1 MSRLADA
8 LGAKFL
14 YYLGEFATFV
24 RYVPLILSL
33 IVVEGL
39 MLRQLGEYFGV
50 HNLVDY
56 DKWSLQIGSGSGFGL
71 MLVYLHCLYIGFL
84 LVRAYRQNDPPK
96 FRSFLTIVPLFS
108 LVFVFLGYGFLSS
121 LEGFR
126 ELLTHLW
133 FCTGM
138 AIALVLLTACHQLG
152 ETAAGWVL
160 NRSEATIVDKCEQW
174 RQQKENRLDFYCGTA
189 IFLSYFVAMILLV
202 TWVGAQ
208 RPTWVMYVFAAPF
221 GVIFFAAAFRCRF
234 SLPLF
239 AAAFRGPDWFRE
251 RVIRAIGAEQLL
263 NRPEG
268 VHLVLGWL
276 FFLIAGETIVCFMSL
291 SRLGGS
297 PITTICAMWVGV
309 LACYLLFRNVTI
321 RAPFAV
327 ITVVGLLVMLGGI
340 NSYKYRFA
348 GDLSYQKD
356 AIIQLIAE
364 AERDHERQK
373 WLDDQKAQLL
383 KTNKGLSLDAN
394 KLNQLLGPLRT
405 QLLNQN
411 RVVAPRA
418 NWLEGEISRP
428 VSHGLL
434 DIRDLKFRRYDAS
447 PRRPVERPLVLVAV
461 SGGGLRSAAWTYCV
475 LKMLEDELAR
485 EGIDFAS
492 HVRRVWWHG
501 GCKLLRRQPRRDGNS
516 HRANAVQEGT

>member
-234 SLPLF
+234 S
-239 AAAFRGPDWFRE
+239 R
-251 RVIRAIGAEQLL
+251 
-263 NRPEG
+263 
-268 VHLVLGWL
+268 
-276 FFLIAGETIVCFMSL
+276 
-291 SRLGGS
+291 SRLVSRTSDSSHRRGAIAQS
-297 PITTICAMWVGV
+297 TRRCALSSWLVVLLDRWRNDRLLYVVVATWWQPNHDHLRHVGWR
-309 LACYLLFRNVTI
+309 L
-321 RAPFAV
+321 
-327 ITVVGLLVMLGGI
+327 GLLPAVSQRHDSRAVCRHHGCRLV
-340 NSYKYRFA
+340 
-348 GDLSYQKD
+348 GDVG
-356 AIIQLIAE
+356 
-364 AERDHERQK
+364 
-373 WLDDQKAQLL
+373 W
-383 KTNKGLSLDAN
+383 
-394 KLNQLLGPLRT
+394 NQLVQVP
-405 QLLNQN
+405 
-411 RVVAPRA
+411 
-418 NWLEGEISRP
+418 
-428 VSHGLL
+428 
-434 DIRDLKFRRYDAS
+434 IRRRSFLPKGRHY
-447 PRRPVERPLVLVAV
+447 P
-461 SGGGLRSAAWTYCV
+461 
-475 LKMLEDELAR
+475 
-485 EGIDFAS
+485 ID
-492 HVRRVWWHG
+492 R
-501 GCKLLRRQPRRDGNS
+501 
-516 HRANAVQEGT
+516 